1 MSSPSEKLKNKDD
14 DELLCLLDKLNN
26 KKNNQLSLSLE
37 KLNNTD
43 DDELLFFLD
52 KSNNKIH
59 NYRDDDVPLCLIDKL
74 NNKIE
79 KKKSISSEKIKS
91 NNDNQF
97 PFPSKEINNKNDD
110 QFLFPLENE
119 NNNNK
124 IVDQF
129 TENTNFKICE
139 KENFSLENINIENDK
154 LYSIENINNKSYGRL
169 SHPKEKLNNKN
180 DEQLFLENK
189 IYKTDIQFPQ
199 SANKENKN
207 LLSPSN
213 NNIKNNSYPKIE
225 IDLLEI
231 KERHIDIIK
240 RFEDGDGDES
250 IQYNFETILNINQ
263 LILPIFLY
271 LYIKK
276 PKIAEI
282 IEFNKYMLKK
292 YSTEKKLVNLFKQ
305 INFEFQ
311 IPNEV
316 ISKYWVRAYIA
327 ETNFYKDMNKDL
339 RLGKIDKYLPFIYM
353 MYNGVNIKSFS
364 YEPNCKLYR
373 GAFFEQAEID
383 RLELSLKNK
392 CPGLPHSIIYSK
404 CFLSFSLNKK
414 IAMRFKKNVLLIIEE
429 FSEKSINCHGCA
441 AVKKFSFIKSEEE
454 ILVFPFSCFELKGI
468 EKIKGKG
475 KRKRYYIMHLNYLGK
490 YEGMFRGMGP
500 DDLIEDIPRDSLF
513 AQEVFSTDMIKEK

>member
-154 LYSIENINNKSYGRL
+154 LFSIENINNKSYGRL

-316 ISKYWVRAYIA
+316 ISKYWVRAYTA

-339 RLGKIDKYLPFIYM
+339 
-353 MYNGVNIKSFS
+353 
-364 YEPNCKLYR
+364 
-373 GAFFEQAEID
+373 
-383 RLELSLKNK
+383 
-392 CPGLPHSIIYSK
+392 
-404 CFLSFSLNKK
+404 
-414 IAMRFKKNVLLIIEE
+414 
-429 FSEKSINCHGCA
+429 
-441 AVKKFSFIKSEEE
+441 
-454 ILVFPFSCFELKGI
+454 
-468 EKIKGKG
+468 
-475 KRKRYYIMHLNYLGK
+475 
-490 YEGMFRGMGP
+490 
-500 DDLIEDIPRDSLF
+500 
-513 AQEVFSTDMIKEK
+513 